1 MTGIGPPAKP
11 PSPILP
17 SESLMKLTLYQ
28 RTFPVEGAPVTLS
41 VSPFDTGE
49 KRTFS
54 AGGKV
59 YAASYSKVRVVGPV
73 SAKVER
79 VKKRVTWVGD
89 NGRVSST
96 ATEVLDMARAGTA
109 GFRLAE

>member
-1 MTGIGPPAKP
+1 
-11 PSPILP
+11 
-17 SESLMKLTLYQ
+17 MKITLYQ

-41 VSPFDTGE
+41 LSAFDTGE

-59 YAASYSKVRVVGPV
+59 YAASYSKVRIVGPV
-73 SAKVER
+73 GAKVER
-79 VKKRVTWVGD
+79 PKNRVTWDGD

-96 ATEVLDMARAGTA
+96 ATEVFDMARAGTS
-109 GFRLAE
+109 GFRLA